1 MAKKKSTD
9 DMGFGPSDNTG
20 ADGEMMPASSPRN
33 TGDIVKSFLALALIG
48 VFTVFAIQNTE
59 STRVEFLAWE
69 FNLSLILLI
78 LLSAAV
84 GFTVFVLG
92 SFVRRRRKTSSYD

>member
-1 MAKKKSTD
+1 MAKNKSTD
-9 DMGFGPSDNTG
+9 DMGFGPSDG
-20 ADGEMMPASSPRN
+20 VGGDGEMMPVSAPRN
-33 TGDIVKSFLALALIG
+33 TGDIIKSFLALALIG
-48 VFTVFAIQNTE
+48 VFTIFAIQNTE

-84 GFTVFVLG
+84 GITVFALA
-92 SFVRRRRKTSSYD
+92 SFVRRRGKTSS

>member
-9 DMGFGPSDNTG
+9 DMGFDSSDYTG

-33 TGDIVKSFLALALIG
+33 TGDIVKSFLALALIA
-48 VFTVFAIQNTE
+48 VFTIFAVQNTE
-59 STRVEFLAWE
+59 SARVEFLAWE
-69 FNLSLILLI
+69 FSLSLILLI

-84 GFTVFVLG
+84 GFAVAALG
-92 SFVRRRRKTSSYD
+92 SFVRRRRRPPQQG

>member
-1 MAKKKSTD
+1 MAKNKSID
-9 DMGFGPSDNTG
+9 DMGFGPIDSTG
-20 ADGEMMPASSPRN
+20 ADGEMAPASSPRN
-33 TGDIVKSFLALALIG
+33 TGDIIKSFVALALIG

-78 LLSAAV
+78 VLSAAV
-84 GFTVFVLG
+84 GIVVFALG
-92 SFVRRRRKTSSYD
+92 SFVRRRRKTPT